1 MEEQLYTAQEV
12 ADMLKLKKTTVYDMI
27 RKGTLGAVRMGKS
40 FRIPDSEIK
49 CYLTGRD
56 LRRGEPATAGIP
68 AARIPASAGDTSGDA
83 AAKGLP
89 PFIVCGQDVILDLLC
104 SKVKSVLGD
113 NRFVRSYAGSYD
125 GISALYNGKA
135 AIATAHLWDKDT
147 DTYNLPFIRILMPGE
162 RVSVYHVLKRPVS
175 IYTAAGNPKKIVSIR
190 DFSRKEISSVSR
202 ERGSGIRVL
211 VDSLLLENGIE
222 PESVRGYDR
231 VVHSHLA
238 AASAVSR
245 GEADCAVGTQSAAL
259 AFPNVSCVFLRNEH
273 YDLVLRKSDEKIPEI
288 ALFLEVLASAE
299 FKSEAESMGG
309 YDVSEMGKKIL

>member
-1 MEEQLYTAQEV
+1 MEEQLYTAQEI
-12 ADMLKLKKTTVYDMI
+12 ADMLKIKKTTVYDMI

-40 FRIPDSEIK
+40 FRIPDSELK

-56 LRRGEPATAGIP
+56 LRRGEPVTIRFPIGRIPESLAEKP
-68 AARIPASAGDTSGDA
+68 AASSLNA
-83 AAKGLP
+83 AT
-89 PFIVCGQDVILDLLC
+89 PFVVCGQDAILDLLC
-104 SKVKSVLGD
+104 SKVNSILGD
-113 NRFVRSYAGSYD
+113 NRFIRSYAGSYD
-125 GISALYNGKA
+125 GINALYNGKA

-162 RVSVYHVLKRPVS
+162 RVSVYHILKRPVC
-175 IYTAAGNPKKIVSIR
+175 IYTAAGNPKKITSIR
-190 DFSRKEISSVSR
+190 DFSRKEITAVSR

-222 PESVRGYDR
+222 PENVRGYDR

-245 GEADCAVGTQSAAL
+245 GEADCAVGTKSAAL
-259 AFPNVSCVFLRNEH
+259 SFPNVSCVFLRNEH
-273 YDLVLRKSDEKIPEI
+273 YDLVLRRSDEKMPEI

>member
-1 MEEQLYTAQEV
+1 MEEQLFTAQEI
-12 ADMLKLKKTTVYDMI
+12 ADMLKIKKSTVYDMI
-27 RKGTLGAVRMGKS
+27 KKGSLGAVRMGKS
-40 FRIPDSEIK
+40 FRIPDSELRS
-49 CYLTGRD
+49 YLKGRD
-56 LRRGEPATAGIP
+56 LRKSEPVTHGFPAGRMP
-68 AARIPASAGDTSGDA
+68 GA
-83 AAKGLP
+83 AAEKSDESSANNAP
-89 PFIVCGQDVILDLLC
+89 PFIVCGQDIVLDMLC
-104 SKVKSVLGD
+104 SKVNSILGD
-113 NRFVRSYAGSYD
+113 NRFIRSYAGSYD
-125 GISALYNGKA
+125 GINALYNGNA

-162 RVSVYHVLKRPVS
+162 RVSVYHVMKRPVC
-175 IYTAAGNPKKIVSIR
+175 IYTAAGNPKKIMSIR

-222 PESVRGYDR
+222 PESVRGYER

-259 AFPNVSCVFLRNEH
+259 SFPNVSCVFLRSEH

-288 ALFLEVLASAE
+288 ALFLEVLASAG
-299 FKSEAESMGG
+299 FRTEAESMGG